1 MPSRSPGWS
10 PVSGS
15 GVIGAGTLGLLAVQV
30 AHAMGARVDV
40 LGVSDR
46 MRLALTM
53 GAEQAVKIA
62 DAPVDRYDVVIE
74 ASGATGSLALASRI
88 AAIAGRIAQVGMPG
102 DDTVPVDAVALVTK
116 GLQVTGVLGGIPFL
130 KRAARLIEEK
140 IVHPGLLIDRVLPW
154 SDYGSALELMM
165 NRTATRPKLILDF
178 TGLGERKVAASMS

>member
-1 MPSRSPGWS
+1 M
-10 PVSGS
+10 
-15 GVIGAGTLGLLAVQV
+15 
-30 AHAMGARVDV
+30 
-40 LGVSDR
+40 
-46 MRLALTM
+46 
-53 GAEQAVKIA
+53 
-62 DAPVDRYDVVIE
+62 
-74 ASGATGSLALASRI
+74 
-88 AAIAGRIAQVGMPG
+88 
-102 DDTVPVDAVALVTK
+102 PVDAVALVTK